1 VAFVR
6 VLADRIVYVID
17 FRYHLVSIVAV
28 FLALAVG
35 IVLGSTELRGAA
47 FSALDRTSSALSAKL
62 EAADNQNSTL
72 QQQVQG
78 DRQFAQAAEPV
89 LVKHLLDSK
98 RVVIVTT
105 PGAPGSV
112 VNGIKTGLTDAGATV
127 SGQVAL
133 SAKFADT
140 SAGNLSL
147 LDQLTQ
153 QATPSGMTLTN
164 GSPQQQAAQVL
175 AAALVSKDGNSGSG
189 GKSGNGKNGN
199 GNGNSGNSNSNS
211 NSNGNS
217 NGSISNQDAQTIVS
231 SFSAGQF
238 ISVSG
243 HPTSGA
249 TLAVIVTPAT
259 APQDGNS
266 DPVNQAVVA
275 LAQEFGQAS
284 QATLVAGSSSG
295 SGQGSAISAV
305 RSSGAA
311 NNASTVDN
319 ADSVVGQIVAVQ
331 ALEQQMNGHKPGS
344 FGTQSNANS
353 AGPSPAPTPS
363 ASSSAS
369 QKNSSKGK

>member
-1 VAFVR
+1 M
-6 VLADRIVYVID
+6 ID

-47 FSALDRTSSALSAKL
+47 FSALDRTSNALSSKL
-62 EAADNQNSTL
+62 EAADNQNSAL

-89 LVKHLLDSK
+89 LLKHLLDNK
-98 RVVIVTT
+98 KVVIITT
-105 PGAPGSV
+105 PGASSSV
-112 VNGIKTGLTDAGATV
+112 VSGIRTGLSDAGATV

-133 SAKFADT
+133 SSKFADT
-140 SAGNLSL
+140 SASNESL
-147 LDQLTQ
+147 LSQLTQ
-153 QATPSGMTLTN
+153 QATPSSLTLTN

-175 AAALVSKDGNSGSG
+175 AAALVTKSDNSGSKSG
-189 GKSGNGKNGN
+189 QNSGNGSNDNG
-199 GNGNSGNSNSNS
+199 GSGT
-211 NSNGNS
+211 G
-217 NGSISNQDAQTIVS
+217 NGSISSQNAQTIVS

-243 HPTSGA
+243 HPTNGA
-249 TLAVIVTPAT
+249 TLAVIVTPAS

-266 DPVNQAVVA
+266 DPVSQAVVA

-284 QATLVAGSSSG
+284 QATVVAGSSAG
-295 SGQGSAISAV
+295 SGTGSAISAV

-311 NNASTVDN
+311 NDASTVDN

-363 ASSSAS
+363 ASSGAS
-369 QKNSSKGK
+369 STTPQKNSSKGK

>member
-1 VAFVR
+1 M
-6 VLADRIVYVID
+6 ID

-47 FSALDRTSSALSAKL
+47 LSALDRTSSSLSSKL
-62 EAADNQNSTL
+62 DAANNENSAL

-89 LVKHLLDSK
+89 LLKNLLDGK
-98 RVVIVTT
+98 KVVILTA
-105 PGAPGSV
+105 PGASGSV
-112 VNGIKTGLTDAGATV
+112 VNGIKTGLSDAGATV

-133 SAKFADT
+133 SSKFADT
-140 SAGNLSL
+140 SASNLSL

-153 QATPSGMTLTN
+153 QATPSGLTLTN

-175 AAALVSKDGNSGSG
+175 AAAMVAKTSNSGSTGSGSGNNKSGNNNGSGGNSGSG
-189 GKSGNGKNGN
+189 
-199 GNGNSGNSNSNS
+199 
-211 NSNGNS
+211 
-217 NGSISNQDAQTIVS
+217 SISSQDAQTIVS

-238 ISVSG
+238 ISVTG

-266 DPVNQAVVA
+266 DPVSQAVVA

-284 QATLVAGSSSG
+284 QATVVTGPSAGSG
-295 SGQGSAISAV
+295 PGSAISAV

-311 NNASTVDN
+311 NNAATVDN

-363 ASSSAS
+363 ASSSPS

>member
-1 VAFVR
+1 M
-6 VLADRIVYVID
+6 ID

-211 NSNGNS
+211 NGNS

>member
-1 VAFVR
+1 
-6 VLADRIVYVID
+6 VID

-47 FSALDRTSSALSAKL
+47 FSALDRTSNALSSKL
-62 EAADNQNSTL
+62 EAADNQNSVL

-89 LVKHLLDSK
+89 LLKHLLDNK
-98 RVVIVTT
+98 KVVIITT
-105 PGAPGSV
+105 PGASSSV
-112 VNGIKTGLTDAGATV
+112 VSGVRTGLSDAGATV
-127 SGQVAL
+127 SGQVAF
-133 SAKFADT
+133 SSKFADT
-140 SAGNLSL
+140 SASNESL
-147 LDQLTQ
+147 LSQLTQ
-153 QATPSGMTLTN
+153 QATPSSLTLTN

-175 AAALVSKDGNSGSG
+175 AAALVTKSASSGSG
-189 GKSGNGKNGN
+189 SSGNGKSGKNSGNGSSNGN
-199 GNGNSGNSNSNS
+199 GGSGT
-211 NSNGNS
+211 G
-217 NGSISNQDAQTIVS
+217 NGSISSQNAQTIVS

-243 HPTSGA
+243 HPTNGA
-249 TLAVIVTPAT
+249 TMAVIVTPAS

-266 DPVNQAVVA
+266 DPVSQAVVA

-284 QATLVAGSSSG
+284 QATVVVGSSAGSG
-295 SGQGSAISAV
+295 TGSAISAV

-311 NNASTVDN
+311 NDASTVDN

-363 ASSSAS
+363 ASSSSS

>member
-1 VAFVR
+1 M
-6 VLADRIVYVID
+6 ID

-62 EAADNQNSTL
+62 EAADNQNSAL

-78 DRQFAQAAEPV
+78 DHQFAQAAEPV
-89 LVKHLLDSK
+89 LLKHLLDSK

-105 PGAPGSV
+105 PGAPSSV
-112 VNGIKTGLTDAGATV
+112 VNGIKTGLSDAGATV

-133 SAKFADT
+133 SSKFADT
-140 SAGNLSL
+140 SASNLSL

-175 AAALVSKDGNSGSG
+175 AAAMVSKASNSGSG
-189 GKSGNGKNGN
+189 NSKSGNNNGNSGNGNSGN
-199 GNGNSGNSNSNS
+199 GNGNS
-211 NSNGNS
+211 
-217 NGSISNQDAQTIVS
+217 SISSQDAQTIVS

-238 ISVSG
+238 ISVTG

-249 TLAVIVTPAT
+249 ALAVIVTPAT

-284 QATLVAGSSSG
+284 QATVVTGPSAGSG
-295 SGQGSAISAV
+295 AGSAISAV

-311 NNASTVDN
+311 NNAATVDN

-363 ASSSAS
+363 ASSSPP

>member
-1 VAFVR
+1 
-6 VLADRIVYVID
+6 VID

-47 FSALDRTSSALSAKL
+47 FSALDRTSNALSTKL
-62 EAADNQNSTL
+62 EAADNQNSAL
-72 QQQVQG
+72 QQQAQG
-78 DRQFAQAAEPV
+78 DHQFAQAAEPV
-89 LVKHLLDSK
+89 LLKHLLDSR
-98 RVVIVTT
+98 RVVIVTA
-105 PGAPGSV
+105 PGAPSSV
-112 VNGIKTGLTDAGATV
+112 VNGIKTGLSDAGATV

-133 SAKFADT
+133 SSKFADT
-140 SAGNLSL
+140 SASNLSL

-175 AAALVSKDGNSGSG
+175 AASLVTKNGNSGSG
-189 GKSGNGKNGN
+189 NSKSGN
-199 GNGNSGNSNSNS
+199 GNGNNNSGNG
-211 NSNGNS
+211 NGTS
-217 NGSISNQDAQTIVS
+217 SISSQDAQTIVS

-238 ISVSG
+238 ISVTG

-284 QATLVAGSSSG
+284 QATVVTGASAGSG
-295 SGQGSAISAV
+295 TGSAISAV

-363 ASSSAS
+363 ASSNSS

>member
-1 VAFVR
+1 
-6 VLADRIVYVID
+6 VID

-47 FSALDRTSSALSAKL
+47 LSALDRTSSSLSSKL
-62 EAADNQNSTL
+62 DAANNENSAL

-78 DRQFAQAAEPV
+78 DRQFASAAEPV
-89 LVKHLLDSK
+89 LLKNLLQGK
-98 RVVIVTT
+98 KVVVVTT
-105 PGAPGSV
+105 PGAPSSV
-112 VNGIKTGLTDAGATV
+112 VNGIRTGLSDAGATV

-140 SAGNLSL
+140 SASNLSL

-153 QATPSGMTLTN
+153 QATPSGLTLTN

-175 AAALVSKDGNSGSG
+175 AAAMVSKSSNSGSG
-189 GKSGNGKNGN
+189 TNGNNGNNGNNKSGNGN
-199 GNGNSGNSNSNS
+199 GNGN
-211 NSNGNS
+211 
-217 NGSISNQDAQTIVS
+217 GSISSQDAQTIVS

-238 ISVSG
+238 ISVTG

-284 QATLVAGSSSG
+284 QATVVTGASAGSG
-295 SGQGSAISAV
+295 PGSAISAV

-311 NNASTVDN
+311 NNAATVDN

-363 ASSSAS
+363 PSSSS
-369 QKNSSKGK
+369 PQKKSSKG

>member
-1 VAFVR
+1 
-6 VLADRIVYVID
+6 
-17 FRYHLVSIVAV
+17 
-28 FLALAVG
+28 
-35 IVLGSTELRGAA
+35 
-47 FSALDRTSSALSAKL
+47 
-62 EAADNQNSTL
+62 
-72 QQQVQG
+72 
-78 DRQFAQAAEPV
+78 
-89 LVKHLLDSK
+89 
-98 RVVIVTT
+98 
-105 PGAPGSV
+105 V
-112 VNGIKTGLTDAGATV
+112 VNGIKTGLSDAGATV

-133 SAKFADT
+133 SSKFADT
-140 SAGNLSL
+140 SASNLSL

-175 AAALVSKDGNSGSG
+175 AAALVSKDADSGSG
-189 GKSGNGKNGN
+189 SNKPGNNSGN
-199 GNGNSGNSNSNS
+199 GNGSNSG
-211 NSNGNS
+211 GG
-217 NGSISNQDAQTIVS
+217 NGSSSISSQDAQTIVS

-284 QATLVAGSSSG
+284 QATVVTGPSAGSG
-295 SGQGSAISAV
+295 PGSAISAV

-363 ASSSAS
+363 ASSSPP

>member
-1 VAFVR
+1 
-6 VLADRIVYVID
+6 VID

-47 FSALDRTSSALSAKL
+47 LSALDRTSSALSAKL
-62 EAADNQNSTL
+62 EAADNQNSAL

-89 LVKHLLDSK
+89 LLKHLLDSK
-98 RVVIVTT
+98 QVVIITT
-105 PGAPGSV
+105 PGAPASV
-112 VNGIKTGLTDAGATV
+112 VNGIKNGLSDAGATV

-133 SAKFADT
+133 SSKFADT
-140 SAGNLSL
+140 SASNLSL

-153 QATPSGMTLTN
+153 QATPSGLTLTN

-175 AAALVSKDGNSGSG
+175 AAALVSKASNSGSG
-189 GKSGNGKNGN
+189 SNSGNGSNPGN
-199 GNGNSGNSNSNS
+199 GTGNS
-211 NSNGNS
+211 
-217 NGSISNQDAQTIVS
+217 SISSQDAQTIVS

-275 LAQEFGQAS
+275 LAQEFGQAN
-284 QATLVAGSSSG
+284 QATVVTGPSAGSG
-295 SGQGSAISAV
+295 PGSAISAV

-363 ASSSAS
+363 ASSSS
-369 QKNSSKGK
+369 PQKISSKGK

>member
-1 VAFVR
+1 
-6 VLADRIVYVID
+6 VID

-62 EAADNQNSTL
+62 EAADNQNSAL

-78 DRQFAQAAEPV
+78 DHQFAQAAEPV
-89 LVKHLLDSK
+89 LLKHLLDSK

-105 PGAPGSV
+105 PGAPSSV
-112 VNGIKTGLTDAGATV
+112 VNGIKTGLSDAGATV

-133 SAKFADT
+133 SSKFADT
-140 SAGNLSL
+140 SASNLSL

-175 AAALVSKDGNSGSG
+175 AAAMVSKASNSGSG
-189 GKSGNGKNGN
+189 NSKSGNNNGNSGNGNSGN
-199 GNGNSGNSNSNS
+199 GNGNS
-211 NSNGNS
+211 
-217 NGSISNQDAQTIVS
+217 SISSQDAQTIVS

-238 ISVSG
+238 ISVTG

-284 QATLVAGSSSG
+284 QATVVTGPSAGSG
-295 SGQGSAISAV
+295 AGSAISAV

-311 NNASTVDN
+311 NNAATVDN

-363 ASSSAS
+363 ASSSPP

>member
-1 VAFVR
+1 
-6 VLADRIVYVID
+6 VID

-47 FSALDRTSSALSAKL
+47 LSALDRTSSALSAKL
-62 EAADNQNSTL
+62 EAADNQNSAL

-89 LVKHLLDSK
+89 LLKHLLDSK

-105 PGAPGSV
+105 PGAPSSV
-112 VNGIKTGLTDAGATV
+112 VNGIKNGLSDAGATV

-133 SAKFADT
+133 SSKFADT
-140 SAGNLSL
+140 SASNLSL

-175 AAALVSKDGNSGSG
+175 AAALVAKASNSGSGNSGSG
-189 GKSGNGKNGN
+189 NSGSGNSKSGNGSNSGN
-199 GNGNSGNSNSNS
+199 GNGNS
-211 NSNGNS
+211 
-217 NGSISNQDAQTIVS
+217 SISSQDAQTIVS

-238 ISVSG
+238 ISISG

-284 QATLVAGSSSG
+284 QATVVTGPSAGSG
-295 SGQGSAISAV
+295 PGSAISAV

-363 ASSSAS
+363 ASSSPP
-369 QKNSSKGK
+369 QKISSKGK

>member
-1 VAFVR
+1 
-6 VLADRIVYVID
+6 VID

-47 FSALDRTSSALSAKL
+47 LSALDRTSSSLSSKL
-62 EAADNQNSTL
+62 DAANNENSAL

-78 DRQFAQAAEPV
+78 DRQFASAAEPV
-89 LVKHLLDSK
+89 LLKKLLDSK
-98 RVVIVTT
+98 KVVIITT
-105 PGAPGSV
+105 PGAASSV
-112 VNGIKTGLTDAGATV
+112 VSGIKTGLSDAGATV

-140 SAGNLSL
+140 SASNLSL

-153 QATPSGMTLTN
+153 QATPSGLTLTN

-175 AAALVSKDGNSGSG
+175 AAALVSKASNSGSG
-189 GKSGNGKNGN
+189 NNKAGNGNGKNGN
-199 GNGNSGNSNSNS
+199 GGNGTSGN
-211 NSNGNS
+211 G
-217 NGSISNQDAQTIVS
+217 NGSISSQDAQTIVS

-238 ISVSG
+238 ISVTG

-284 QATLVAGSSSG
+284 QATVVAGASAG
-295 SGQGSAISAV
+295 SGPGSAISSV

-311 NNASTVDN
+311 NNAATVDN

-363 ASSSAS
+363 ASPSASSSSS

>member
-1 VAFVR
+1 
-6 VLADRIVYVID
+6 VID

-47 FSALDRTSSALSAKL
+47 LSALDRTSSALSAKL
-62 EAADNQNSTL
+62 EAADNQNSAL

-89 LVKHLLDSK
+89 LLKHLLDGK
-98 RVVIVTT
+98 KVVIVTT
-105 PGAPGSV
+105 PGASNGV
-112 VNGIKTGLTDAGATV
+112 VNGIKTGLGDAGATV

-140 SAGNLSL
+140 SASNLSL

-153 QATPSGMTLTN
+153 QATPASMTLTN

-175 AAALVSKDGNSGSG
+175 AAALVSKGSNSS
-189 GKSGNGKNGN
+189 NKNGN
-199 GNGNSGNSNSNS
+199 GNSSNNSNNAD
-211 NSNGNS
+211 NGN
-217 NGSISNQDAQTIVS
+217 GSKPISSQDAQTIVS

-259 APQDGNS
+259 APQNGNS
-266 DPVNQAVVA
+266 DPANQAVVA

-284 QATLVAGSSSG
+284 QATVVAGATAG
-295 SGQGSAISAV
+295 SGQDSAISAV

-311 NNASTVDN
+311 NNAATVDN

-363 ASSSAS
+363 ASSSSS

>member
-1 VAFVR
+1 
-6 VLADRIVYVID
+6 
-17 FRYHLVSIVAV
+17 
-28 FLALAVG
+28 
-35 IVLGSTELRGAA
+35 
-47 FSALDRTSSALSAKL
+47 
-62 EAADNQNSTL
+62 
-72 QQQVQG
+72 
-78 DRQFAQAAEPV
+78 
-89 LVKHLLDSK
+89 
-98 RVVIVTT
+98 
-105 PGAPGSV
+105 
-112 VNGIKTGLTDAGATV
+112 
-127 SGQVAL
+127 
-133 SAKFADT
+133 
-140 SAGNLSL
+140 
-147 LDQLTQ
+147 
-153 QATPSGMTLTN
+153 MTLTN

-175 AAALVSKDGNSGSG
+175 AAALVAKASNSGSGNSGSG
-189 GKSGNGKNGN
+189 NNNSGNGSNSGN
-199 GNGNSGNSNSNS
+199 GNGNS
-211 NSNGNS
+211 
-217 NGSISNQDAQTIVS
+217 SISSQDAQTIVS

-284 QATLVAGSSSG
+284 QATVVTGPSAGSG
-295 SGQGSAISAV
+295 PGSAISAV

-363 ASSSAS
+363 ASSSPP

>member
-1 VAFVR
+1 
-6 VLADRIVYVID
+6 LID

-47 FSALDRTSSALSAKL
+47 LSALDRTSNALSTKL
-62 EAADNQNSTL
+62 EAADNENNAL

-78 DRQFAQAAEPV
+78 DHQFAQAAEPV
-89 LVKHLLDSK
+89 LLNHLLAGQK
-98 RVVIVTT
+98 VVIITT

-112 VNGIKTGLTDAGATV
+112 VNGIKTGLSDAGATV
-127 SGQVAL
+127 SGQVTL
-133 SAKFADT
+133 SSKFADT

-147 LDQLTQ
+147 LNQLTE
-153 QATPSGMTLTN
+153 QATPSGLTLTN

-175 AAALVSKDGNSGSG
+175 AAALVAKDQNSGASGNSGTSNSG
-189 GKSGNGKNGN
+189 TS
-199 GNGNSGNSNSNS
+199 NSGNPG
-211 NSNGNS
+211 NGTITSQN
-217 NGSISNQDAQTIVS
+217 AQTIVS

-238 ISVSG
+238 ITVSG

-266 DPVNQAVVA
+266 DPANQAVVA
-275 LAQEFGQAS
+275 LAQEFGSGS
-284 QATLVAGSSSG
+284 QATVVAGPYAG
-295 SGQGSAISAV
+295 SGPGSAIAAV

-311 NNASTVDN
+311 NDASTVDN
-319 ADSVVGQIVAVQ
+319 ADTVVGQIVAVQ

-344 FGTQSNANS
+344 FGIQSNANT

-363 ASSSAS
+363 ASATAS
-369 QKNSSKGK
+369 QKPSAKGK

>member
-1 VAFVR
+1 M
-6 VLADRIVYVID
+6 ID

-62 EAADNQNSTL
+62 EAADNQNSAL

-89 LVKHLLDSK
+89 LLKHLLDSK

-105 PGAPGSV
+105 PGASSGV
-112 VNGIKTGLTDAGATV
+112 VNGIKTVLSDAGATV

-133 SAKFADT
+133 SSKFADT
-140 SAGNLSL
+140 SASNLSL

-175 AAALVSKDGNSGSG
+175 AAALVSKTSNSGSG
-189 GKSGNGKNGN
+189 NNKSGNGNN
-199 GNGNSGNSNSNS
+199 NSGNGNS
-211 NSNGNS
+211 
-217 NGSISNQDAQTIVS
+217 SISSQDAQTIVS

-249 TLAVIVTPAT
+249 TLAVIVTPAS

-284 QATLVAGSSSG
+284 QATVVTGSSAG

-311 NNASTVDN
+311 NNAATVDD

-363 ASSSAS
+363 ASSSTP
-369 QKNSSKGK
+369 QKDSSKGK

>member
-1 VAFVR
+1 
-6 VLADRIVYVID
+6 VID

-47 FSALDRTSSALSAKL
+47 FSALDRTSNALSSKL
-62 EAADNQNSTL
+62 EAADNQNSAL

-78 DRQFAQAAEPV
+78 DHQFAQAAEPV
-89 LVKHLLDSK
+89 LLKQLLDGK
-98 RVVIVTT
+98 KVVIVTT

-112 VNGIKTGLTDAGATV
+112 VNGIKTGLSDAGATV

-133 SAKFADT
+133 SSKFADT
-140 SAGNLSL
+140 SASNLSL

-153 QATPSGMTLTN
+153 QATPSGLTLTN

-175 AAALVSKDGNSGSG
+175 AAALVSKASNSGSG
-189 GKSGNGKNGN
+189 SNKPGNGGGNSGNNNSGN
-199 GNGNSGNSNSNS
+199 GNGNS
-211 NSNGNS
+211 
-217 NGSISNQDAQTIVS
+217 SISSQDAQTIVS

-238 ISVSG
+238 ISVTG

-284 QATLVAGSSSG
+284 QATVVTGPSAGSG
-295 SGQGSAISAV
+295 PGSAISAV

-311 NNASTVDN
+311 NNAATVDN

-363 ASSSAS
+363 ASSSPS

>member
-1 VAFVR
+1 M
-6 VLADRIVYVID
+6 ID

-28 FLALAVG
+28 FLALSVG

-62 EAADNQNSTL
+62 EAADNQNSAL

-89 LVKHLLDSK
+89 LLKHLLESK

-105 PGAPGSV
+105 PGASSNV
-112 VNGIKTGLTDAGATV
+112 VNGIKTGLNDAGATV
-127 SGQVAL
+127 SGQIAL
-133 SAKFADT
+133 SSKFADT
-140 SAGNLSL
+140 SASNLSL

-175 AAALVSKDGNSGSG
+175 AAALVAKGDNSSSKPGNGNG
-189 GKSGNGKNGN
+189 NKSGNGNSGNGN
-199 GNGNSGNSNSNS
+199 GNGN
-211 NSNGNS
+211 
-217 NGSISNQDAQTIVS
+217 GSISSQDAQTIVS

-259 APQDGNS
+259 APQNGNS
-266 DPVNQAVVA
+266 DPANQAVVA

-284 QATLVAGSSSG
+284 QATVVTGSSAG

-311 NNASTVDN
+311 NNAATVDN

-344 FGTQSNANS
+344 FGTQSTANS

-363 ASSSAS
+363 ASSSSS
-369 QKNSSKGK
+369 QKKSAKGN

>member
-1 VAFVR
+1 
-6 VLADRIVYVID
+6 VID

-62 EAADNQNSTL
+62 EAADNQNSAL

-89 LVKHLLDSK
+89 LLKHLLDSK

-105 PGAPGSV
+105 PGAPSSV
-112 VNGIKTGLTDAGATV
+112 VNGIKNGLSDAGATV

-133 SAKFADT
+133 SSKFADT
-140 SAGNLSL
+140 SASNLSL

-175 AAALVSKDGNSGSG
+175 AAALVAKASNSGSGNSGSG
-189 GKSGNGKNGN
+189 NNNSGNGSNSGN
-199 GNGNSGNSNSNS
+199 GNGNS
-211 NSNGNS
+211 
-217 NGSISNQDAQTIVS
+217 SISSQDAQTIVS

-284 QATLVAGSSSG
+284 QATVVTGPSAGSG
-295 SGQGSAISAV
+295 PGSAISAV

-363 ASSSAS
+363 ASSSPP